1 MKKRLIH
8 TSSSMLL
15 LSFFRIHHNYFF
27 RKGFQNVEAVLI
39 YQFNYNS
46 FKSTLSKWYLLTW
59 VQLLSNKL
67 NFFVSCNIKLTR
79 TSFLLC
85 VSRFTFLWKS
95 DCSPSWGQNIIF
107 YFNICIKFTLSTII
121 QQRSRNDNVSL
132 DVCYKTTFSWL
143 KYVWEKKNNNR
154 KNPLAW

>member
-1 MKKRLIH
+1 MWKH
-8 TSSSMLL
+8 
-15 LSFFRIHHNYFF
+15 YFF
-27 RKGFQNVEAVLI
+27 QEIKLKVVLI

-85 VSRFTFLWKS
+85 VS